1 MKNQIKK
8 LIAEHV
14 KKMRRTMSWTG
25 AKDYVVEKIM
35 KLIEKKG

>member
-1 MKNQIKK
+1 MKTQIKK

-25 AKDYVVEKIM
+25 ENDYVVEKIM